1 MFCNYCGSPVAPEQS
16 VCSHCGSSTTGAR
29 VASAARRRVAEHVHL
44 LAILWFVLGA
54 FFLIPAVVMGVL
66 AAVVTVPLV
75 SEGADKIAFVF
86 APGLFVILCVVFLA
100 SAALHFGAG
109 WGLLKMRP
117 WGRTFALV
125 MAFLALVS
133 PPFDTAPAKGSVSAN
148 INAAKEDNE
157 SHTPDYEEKSQDAL
171 WLLRFATVHGLAPS
185 RLVKNRDMTH

>member
-29 VASAARRRVAEHVHL
+29 VASAARKRVAEHVHL

-133 PPFDTAPAKGSVSAN
+133 PPFDTALGVYTLFVLLPD
-148 INAAKEDNE
+148 AASDEYRQMWQ
-157 SHTPDYEEKSQDAL
+157 TPTPKAASDVAVI
-171 WLLRFATVHGLAPS
+171 AA
-185 RLVKNRDMTH
+185 